1 VCFTNAPA
9 WVGPPDAAIRYR
21 KVGTAAGERKARN
34 STRRKYIIR
43 ADGDAGNST
52 GRAVRA
58 DRRIANRGLRT
69 AETRRPHTR
78 HVSAELKRFG
88 RKNHALARYPGA

>member
-9 WVGPPDAAIRYR
+9 WIGPPDAAIRYR

-52 GRAVRA
+52 GV
-58 DRRIANRGLRT
+58 LFEPT
-69 AETRRPHTR
+69 AALPTVVCEPPKPAAHT
-78 HVSAELKRFG
+78 
-88 RKNHALARYPGA
+88 PDT